1 MSGPVDDGV
10 SAVLAAND
18 AFYAAFSACDEP
30 AMEGLWALQHP
41 VSCTHPG
48 RAVLA
53 SRDDVI
59 ASWQM
64 IFRGTQRLRANA
76 EGAAVCMSGA
86 MAVVTCYERLCTQAG
101 RVLGLLAATNVF
113 VREGSV
119 WRLVHHHASGMA
131 PGPGDNDED
140 DSDDGDDDPSISEG
154 EDPSGGH
161 GGGLLN

>member
-1 MSGPVDDGV
+1 MSKPADDGV
-10 SAVLAAND
+10 AAVLAAND
-18 AFYAAFSACDEP
+18 AFYAAFSAGNQP
-30 AMEGLWALQHP
+30 AMEALWARQHP

-53 SRDDVI
+53 SREDVV
-59 ASWQM
+59 ASWEL
-64 IFRGTQRLRANA
+64 IFRGAQRLQAIA

-86 MAVVTCYERLCTQAG
+86 MAMVTCYERLSSQAG

-113 VREGSV
+113 VREAGV

-131 PGPGDNDED
+131 SGEGDDDTDEDED
-140 DSDDGDDDPSISEG
+140 DELPATGG
-154 EDPSGGH
+154 EDPTGGH